1 MTVTDELLEAD
12 ARYAE
17 TLADL
22 EDGVRASR
30 RRILDGPYIPDQHS
44 VRGFVVDVATGR
56 LSEVA

>member
-1 MTVTDELLEAD
+1 MIVTDELLEAN

-17 TLADL
+17 TSADL
-22 EDGVRASR
+22 EDDVRASR
-30 RRILDGPYIPDQHS
+30 RRILDSPYIPNKDS